1 MRLTNAMPRTSA
13 TKDVVCFG
21 SPFATNESY
30 LDRIAGALLEHG
42 LFYFYADAN
51 KQTI

>member
-21 SPFATNESY
+21 SPFAANESY
-30 LDRIAGALLEHG
+30 LDRITDALLKHG
-42 LFYFYADAN
+42 LFYFSADVN